1 MFFPI
6 SQGKKLVGAT
16 SDENRVI
23 TIKICELWQQRT
35 APSKNCTDV
44 HRVIDKENRVPENGL
59 AKPWITSLEQGLPR
73 NIRGT
78 LYNGGNVLMLLFYTE
93 FMKFTLP
100 VFLTFNQ
107 AKEEDLSVSKGARS
121 FPVYYWF
128 KFVVHKETKK
138 TIKYEEYRKLP
149 ATEQENYKVIPQ
161 MKYYNVFNIDQTD
174 FAGKYPE
181 RYERMKK
188 GEQPED
194 YSDRMIYEALDELVY
209 LQNWYCPIKV
219 QYSDSAYYSPSS
231 DHIVCPQR
239 EQFPQGAE
247 FYGTLLH
254 EMAHST
260 GSPQRLN
267 RTFGCFF
274 GDALYAREELVA
286 ELTAAL
292 CGAFFGYA
300 TAPQENNAAYLKHW
314 LTKLREEPAFL
325 VEILGDVN
333 KAAKMIADKVTEPVN
348 EPAAA

>member
-1 MFFPI
+1 M
-6 SQGKKLVGAT
+6 VGAT

-35 APSKNCTDV
+35 APSKRLHPMFTDLL
-44 HRVIDKENRVPENGL
+44 IKKIECLKTDWQ
-59 AKPWITSLEQGLPR
+59 KPWIASLEQGLPR

-107 AKEEDLSVSKGARS
+107 AKEEDLSISKGARS

-194 YSDRMIYEALDELVY
+194 YSDGMIYEALDELVC

-247 FYGTLLH
+247 YYGTLLH

-267 RTFGCFF
+267 RTFGSFF

-300 TAPQENNAAYLKHW
+300 AAPQENNAAYLKHW
-314 LTKLREEPAFL
+314 LTKLKEEPAFL

-333 KAAKMIADKVTEPVN
+333 KAAKMIADKVTEPMN